1 MSRSNLVARSCLI
14 AGLACFAFLPAS
26 ADHLSAQTAAASN
39 PAASQSNIDQTI
51 HDYILAHP
59 EVLIQSLRAAKQ
71 KEEDRLASIR
81 QSMVGSFEKELL
93 EDPHSMSFGN
103 PKGDVTVVE
112 FFDYRCPYC
121 RKVDPALQALLKEDP
136 NVRLV
141 QKEFPILGPAS
152 TYAARAVLAAQKQG
166 IQTKLHETLMSRK
179 PNFDEATILT
189 IAGDVGLDLDRLKV
203 DMNSTEVDAEIART
217 MQIAKALQLNGTPA
231 FIIGS
236 EVVPGGT
243 DLQTFKE
250 LVAEARQ
257 EHKRP

>member
-1 MSRSNLVARSCLI
+1 M
-14 AGLACFAFLPAS
+14 
-26 ADHLSAQTAAASN
+26 
-39 PAASQSNIDQTI
+39 
-51 HDYILAHP
+51 
-59 EVLIQSLRAAKQ
+59 
-71 KEEDRLASIR
+71 
-81 QSMVGSFEKELL
+81 
-93 EDPHSMSFGN
+93 
-103 PKGDVTVVE
+103 VE